1 MDTDEATRP
10 AEDGRSEKGSR
21 REGNEFDMN
30 LNKIYFIHC
39 FFRHIKYR
47 RFNKAKSRTNE
58 SAMNKAVTLYNKGMI
73 NRVWVFSG
81 KEMQNIL

>member
-1 MDTDEATRP
+1 MRRRDQQKMDALRKV
-10 AEDGRSEKGSR
+10 AEEKEMS
-21 REGNEFDMN
+21 

-39 FFRHIKYR
+39 FKYR

-73 NRVWVFSG
+73 NTVSMCVFA
-81 KEMQNIL
+81 

>member
-1 MDTDEATRP
+1 MRRRDQQKMDALRKV
-10 AEDGRSEKGSR
+10 AEEKEMS
-21 REGNEFDMN
+21 

-58 SAMNKAVTLYNKGMI
+58 SAMNKAVTLYNKGMV
-73 NRVWVFSG
+73 NTVSMCVFA
-81 KEMQNIL
+81 